1 MFYVKV
7 KNKGIWE
14 IERNGVFTPLRRSFH
29 RGVKVFYATDP
40 LKEHRVKLVNI
51 FILAMNY
58 AILHQVYL
66 IIFEIHGIDINAI
79 KK

>member
-1 MFYVKV
+1 MKYFMLL
-7 KNKGIWE
+7 I
-14 IERNGVFTPLRRSFH
+14 
-29 RGVKVFYATDP
+29 P

-51 FILAMNY
+51 FILVMDY

>member
-1 MFYVKV
+1 MLL
-7 KNKGIWE
+7 IALE
-14 IERNGVFTPLRRSFH
+14 
-29 RGVKVFYATDP
+29 
-40 LKEHRVKLVNI
+40 EHRIKLVNI
-51 FILAMNY
+51 FILAMDY